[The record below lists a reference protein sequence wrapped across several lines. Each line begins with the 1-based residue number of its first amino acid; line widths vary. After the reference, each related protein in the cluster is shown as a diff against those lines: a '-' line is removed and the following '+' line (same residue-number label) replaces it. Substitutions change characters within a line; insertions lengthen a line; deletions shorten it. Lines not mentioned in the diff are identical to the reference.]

1 MKKLQIALVVVVI
14 AAAGIYALRGPLMN
28 VVVERVTADMFV
40 AQDADAYDPGVA
52 VGEQMPSLHARFD
65 GREVTQLGEMTGAK
79 GTVLFV
85 NRSVDW

>member
-1 MKKLQIALVVVVI
+1 MKKLQIILLVVMV
-14 AAAGIYALRGPLMN
+14 AAAGIYAFRESLMN

-40 AQDADAYDPGVA
+40 AQDTDAYDPGVG
-52 VGEQMPSLHARFD
+52 VGDPMPALRARFD
-65 GREVTQLGEMTGAK
+65 GREVTQLGEMMGAK